1 MSQDRPRSP
10 KPRRTS
16 VLLAGALL
24 AFVLAIALAAC
35 GGGSSSSS
43 SESSGSSEPASSS
56 SESSSDGSS
65 TPAAEET
72 AGSPATASTT
82 ENPPSLEGKKIA
94 YIETGP
100 IPYYEYTKESIEKAG
115 EMLGAEVK
123 VYNSNFESQKELANV
138 EAAITEQVDG
148 LVIEPYSAALGKASL
163 RLTDR
168 AEIPTVALYA
178 YSPEIEEE
186 AVQFQQANY
195 PESGCL
201 VGEAMKELVPSGEVA
216 IITGT
221 PGRGE
226 VEAFSKAFR
235 ECVGNKVEVVAEV
248 NGNWDRQTSA
258 SAAQDLITKYPN
270 LKGIFVQNED
280 MALGV
285 IPALGSKASQITI
298 ISQNGSPEGEKAVE
312 EGKIQASVG
321 WSPSAE
327 GAMTVRALAES
338 LSGVEVAPKLC
349 LTPFAVDTPEEPHKS
364 MPWEVTT
371 QNIETAFKTP
381 CAESKTK

>member
-10 KPRRTS
+10 KPKRTG
-16 VLLAGALL
+16 LLLIGALL
-24 AFVLAIALAAC
+24 AFVLAIALTAC
-35 GGGSSSSS
+35 GGSSSS
-43 SESSGSSEPASSS
+43 ESTSSSEPASSS
-56 SESSSDGSS
+56 SESSSEGSS
-65 TPAAEET
+65 TTAAAEESEE
-72 AGSPATASTT
+72 AAATASTT
-82 ENPPSLEGKKIA
+82 EGPPSLEGKKIA

-100 IPYYEYTKESIEKAG
+100 IPYYEYTKKSIEQAG
-115 EMLGAEVK
+115 DMLGAEVK
-123 VYNSNFESQKELANV
+123 VYNSNFEAQKELANV

-148 LVIEPYSAALGKASL
+148 LVIEPYSAALGKAAL
-163 RLTDR
+163 RLTNR

-178 YSPEIEEE
+178 YSPEIEED

-201 VGEAMKELVPSGEVA
+201 VGEAMKERVPTGEVA

-226 VEAFSKAFR
+226 VEAYSKAFR
-235 ECVGNKVEVVAEV
+235 ECVGNKVDVVAEV
-248 NGNWDRQTSA
+248 NGNWDRQTA
-258 SAAQDLITKYPN
+258 AGAAQDLITKYPN

-285 IPALGSKASQITI
+285 IPALGSKASQITL

-312 EGKIQASVG
+312 EGKIQASIG

-338 LSGVEVAPKLC
+338 LNGVDVAPKLC
-349 LTPFAVDTPEEPHKS
+349 LTPFAVDTPEDPHKS